1 MEIDH
6 HSNIQ
11 RVQDIT
17 TQRRK
22 GPKRSRLRSSRVGLT
37 TRLRNSDEYTRVAMT
52 TPWRFRSCFPTTKLA
67 ASWKPSERFL
77 YLRRRNRNHKL
88 SSWHEQLTTLLDL
101 SPCIFLSA
109 LFRRFRTMMCS
120 DLLIFRSSKSR
131 VAPRSLAS
139 VVIHS
144 TSLSAI
150 PTSPLINASTPHQI
164 HPASLGFVPR
174 QQNDVIS
181 LGQHAKDRAAR
192 KRIPKFLVVQ
202 VPSPGSAITS
212 GTWLSIDSDG
222 AWITPLLISTS
233 GATFPSM
240 IGPTFSSMM
249 YLRTN
254 LCGTV
259 SNTFQT
265 SRLGMQHCQK
275 LWLLVGVFPYS
286 AFFLRYFLI
295 ILPRIIQNHVRTS
308 SCTMIAR
315 NRLS

>member
-1 MEIDH
+1 
-6 HSNIQ
+6 
-11 RVQDIT
+11 
-17 TQRRK
+17 
-22 GPKRSRLRSSRVGLT
+22 
-37 TRLRNSDEYTRVAMT
+37 
-52 TPWRFRSCFPTTKLA
+52 
-67 ASWKPSERFL
+67 
-77 YLRRRNRNHKL
+77 
-88 SSWHEQLTTLLDL
+88 
-101 SPCIFLSA
+101 
-109 LFRRFRTMMCS
+109 MCS
-120 DLLIFRSSKSR
+120 DVLIFRSSKCR
-131 VAPRSLAS
+131 VDPRSLVP

-144 TSLSAI
+144 TSSSASQR
-150 PTSPLINASTPHQI
+150 PPLINASTPHQI

-202 VPSPGSAITS
+202 VPSPGSAVTS

-233 GATFPSM
+233 GATFPSI

-254 LCGTV
+254 LCWTV

-265 SRLGMQHCQK
+265 SRLGLQHCQK

-286 AFFLRYFLI
+286 ALLLEVLLGHLAEDHSKPCTHQFMHNDCAEPVKLKYVLLFVDQGQ
-295 ILPRIIQNHVRTS
+295 ILFPIVQASHVP
-308 SCTMIAR
+308 
-315 NRLS
+315 